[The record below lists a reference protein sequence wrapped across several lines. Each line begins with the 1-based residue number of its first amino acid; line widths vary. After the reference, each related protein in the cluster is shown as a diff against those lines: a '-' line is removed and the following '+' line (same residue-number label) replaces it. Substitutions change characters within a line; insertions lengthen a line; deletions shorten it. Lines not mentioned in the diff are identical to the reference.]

1 MSLERI
7 SKARGRY
14 IIQAWSSC
22 PGLILTRSQVGRML
36 QLNSPSPYPNVVLT
50 NLSLLV
56 ELGEISKTDTMFYKS
71 VCLCVYTVSP
81 RRCQPPLTKR
91 DKVDERRWCKEETS
105 VINYKRSASIW
116 TDWFPFTII
125 QDRPRCDKI
134 LTTSVLPKI
143 SPLCTYKT
151 GSDLGYQPFKAGQQS
166 QVSFTDVPAGG
177 F

>member
-22 PGLILTRSQVGRML
+22 PGLIVTRSQVGHML
-36 QLNSPSPYPNVVLT
+36 QLNSPSPYPSVVLT
-50 NLSLLV
+50 NLSVLL
-56 ELGEISKTDTMFYKS
+56 ERETDTVYKS
-71 VCLCVYTVSP
+71 VLVLLCIYRIYLPHTA
-81 RRCQPPLTKR
+81 RPLTKR
-91 DKVDERRWCKEETS
+91 DKEAHKLSWCGKETS
-105 VINYKRSASIW
+105 VTNYKRSASIQ
-116 TDWFPFTII
+116 TAWFPFTII
-125 QDRPRCDKI
+125 QDRLWCDKI

-151 GSDLGYQPFKAGQQS
+151 GSDLGYQSFKAGQQS
-166 QVSFTDVPAGG
+166 QVSFTDVPVGG